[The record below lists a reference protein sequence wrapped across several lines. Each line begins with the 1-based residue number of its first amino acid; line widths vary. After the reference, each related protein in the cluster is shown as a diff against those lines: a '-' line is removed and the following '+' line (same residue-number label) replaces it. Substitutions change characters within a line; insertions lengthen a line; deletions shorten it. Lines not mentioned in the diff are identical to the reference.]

1 MKKLLTSIL
10 CIIFFVQSFAQKHQ
24 SFLISNKSKPLKV
37 KLHQKNNLTK
47 NTSHRGTNEN
57 HSQLLSKQYF
67 EWDSSESD
75 WLHSEQADYEYDTS
89 GNAITE
95 LYTVYDSSSEIWKNS
110 MLSSYTYNNS
120 GNPIEGIE
128 RFWNETESSWVIEDK
143 VDITYDTDQNII
155 SEIYSSW
162 NENDGIWI
170 EVDKYDYTYDNGNLV
185 LLLNQE
191 RNFENDTWE
200 NFERYVVSYN
210 NGLREEAIFQ
220 SFDSEN
226 ANWVNLDKYNYTYN
240 ASAPQIIELTSRWD
254 GIDSEWDS
262 IETIDYHFDNN
273 GNPIIEL
280 IDYVVNSWPYSK
292 YTYSY
297 DTSISYDTIDG
308 PPIISFDPE
317 YKSEIV
323 NKPLNYLY
331 EQYDNIN
338 EVWMNVEKETY
349 VYSDDNTTDISELNK
364 NLLVVY
370 PNPASNFVNFK
381 ISSTDIIKANL
392 SVSNL
397 QGQLV
402 LSQPILA
409 QETID
414 ISQIP
419 NGLYVYKLELN
430 QKSVSG
436 KIIISH

>member
-1 MKKLLTSIL
+1 
-10 CIIFFVQSFAQKHQ
+10 
-24 SFLISNKSKPLKV
+24 
-37 KLHQKNNLTK
+37 
-47 NTSHRGTNEN
+47 
-57 HSQLLSKQYF
+57 
-67 EWDSSESD
+67 
-75 WLHSEQADYEYDTS
+75 
-89 GNAITE
+89 
-95 LYTVYDSSSEIWKNS
+95 

>member
-1 MKKLLTSIL
+1 MLHNSFKL
-10 CIIFFVQSFAQKHQ
+10 
-24 SFLISNKSKPLKV
+24 
-37 KLHQKNNLTK
+37 
-47 NTSHRGTNEN
+47 
-57 HSQLLSKQYF
+57 Y
-67 EWDSSESD
+67 
-75 WLHSEQADYEYDTS
+75 
-89 GNAITE
+89 
-95 LYTVYDSSSEIWKNS
+95 
-110 MLSSYTYNNS
+110 
-120 GNPIEGIE
+120 
-128 RFWNETESSWVIEDK
+128 
-143 VDITYDTDQNII
+143 QNII

>member
-37 KLHQKNNLTK
+37 KLHQKNNLT
-47 NTSHRGTNEN
+47 NNSILRGANEDN
-57 HSQLLSKQYF
+57 PQLLSKQYF
-67 EWDSSESD
+67 EWDSSKSD
-75 WLHSEQADYEYDTS
+75 WLHSEQADYEYDSS

-95 LYTVYDSSSEIWKNS
+95 LYTEYDSSSELWKNNI
-110 MLSSYTYNNS
+110 LSSYTYNNS

-128 RFWNETESSWVIEDK
+128 RFWDETEGSWVIEGK
-143 VDITYDTDQNII
+143 VNMTYDANQNVNL
-155 SEIYSSW
+155 EIYSSW
-162 NENDGIWI
+162 SEDDGVWI
-170 EVDKYDYTYDNGNLV
+170 EFDKYEYTYDNGNLV

-191 RNFENDTWE
+191 WNFDNDVWE
-200 NFERYVVSYN
+200 NFERFVVTNN
-210 NGLREEAIFQ
+210 NGQKEEAIYQ
-220 SFDSEN
+220 SFDTEN
-226 ANWVNLDKYNYTYN
+226 VNWTNLEKYNYTYN
-240 ASAPQIIELTSRWD
+240 ASAPQIIELASTWD
-254 GIDSEWDS
+254 AIDSEWDPL
-262 IETIDYHFDNN
+262 ETIDYHFDNN
-273 GNPIIEL
+273 GNPTVEL
-280 IDYVVNSWPYSK
+280 SDYVVNSWPYSK

-297 DTSISYDTIDG
+297 DTSILYDTIDG
-308 PPIISFDPE
+308 PPIISFDPD
-317 YKSEIV
+317 YNSEIV
-323 NKPLNYLY
+323 NKPLDYIY
-331 EQYDNIN
+331 EEYDNIN

-349 VYSDDNTTDISELNK
+349 VYSDDNTTNISDLNK

-381 ISSTDIIKANL
+381 ISGTDINKADL

-409 QETID
+409 EETID

-436 KIIISH
+436 KIIIFH